1 MKQFGLSSK
10 ERIKSKKEFDQV
22 YSKGEILFSASGK
35 LKTVFFIDRNS
46 GSAGVKTAYAISKK
60 SGGAVWRNRFKRL
73 LREAYRL
80 NKESIKDYCENGNV
94 RLLLVFS
101 SNSLNQ
107 ENSKKILLKDIANDV
122 IDLLNRIRMK
132 L

>member
-22 YSKGEILFSASGK
+22 YSKGEVLFSASGK
-35 LKTVFFIDRNS
+35 LKAVFLIDRNS
-46 GSAGVKTAYAISKK
+46 GTIGVKTAYAISRK

-80 NKESIKDYCENGNV
+80 NNVLMKDVCENRNV
-94 RLLLVFS
+94 NLLLVFS
-101 SNSLNQ
+101 SGSLSQ
-107 ENSKKILLKDIANDV
+107 ENSKKIMLKDIVNDV
-122 IDLLNRIRMK
+122 VDLLNRIRMK

>member
-22 YSKGEILFSASGK
+22 YSKGEVLFSASGK
-35 LKTVFFIDRNS
+35 LKAVFFIDRNPDTI
-46 GSAGVKTAYAISKK
+46 GVKTAYAISKK
-60 SGGAVWRNRFKRL
+60 SGGAVWRNRFKRI

-80 NKESIKDYCENGNV
+80 NKALIKDICENGNV

-107 ENSKKILLKDIANDV
+107 LNSRKIVLKDVANDV

>member
-22 YSKGEILFSASGK
+22 YSKGEVLFSASGK
-35 LKTVFFIDRNS
+35 LKAVFLIDRNS
-46 GSAGVKTAYAISKK
+46 GTIGVKTAYAISKK

-80 NKESIKDYCENGNV
+80 NNVLMKDGCENRNV
-94 RLLLVFS
+94 NLLLVFS
-101 SNSLNQ
+101 SGSLNQ
-107 ENSKKILLKDIANDV
+107 ENSKKIMLKDIVNDV
-122 IDLLNRIRMK
+122 VDLLNRIRMK